1 MRNIPPAFFALLL
14 LVSAVS
20 SAVPQTPIKART
32 DTGKE
37 VILSPDGTWKYVT
50 ESDPHPRTASAMIK
64 PAGAK
69 SVFKAQYGGFSVWFD
84 DTKWIQSSQPDEEGR
99 IEFRLKR
106 GDGYGIVIVE
116 ELGMPTSTL
125 KELALEN
132 AKSAAPDA
140 KIVFEEARVVNGKE
154 ILCLKMEGSVKGI
167 PFRYF
172 GYYYGG
178 KAGSIQVI
186 TFTGTQIFAK
196 YEQDFLEFLNGLQID
211 EPKADAGN

>member
-1 MRNIPPAFFALLL
+1 MKNMLTLFFALLL
-14 LVSAVS
+14 LLSAVS
-20 SAVPQTPIKART
+20 SALPQTPIKART
-32 DTGKE
+32 ESGKE

-50 ESDPHPRTASAMIK
+50 ESEPHPRNTSAMMK
-64 PAGAK
+64 PVGAK
-69 SVFKAQYGGFSVWFD
+69 AVYKARYGGFSVWYD
-84 DTKWIQSSQPDEEGR
+84 DTKWIQSAQPDEEGR

-132 AKSAAPDA
+132 AVSAAPDA
-140 KIVFEEARVVNGKE
+140 KIVFEETRTVNGKE
-154 ILCLKMEGSVKGI
+154 ILCLKIEGSVKGI

-172 GYYYGG
+172 GYYHGG
-178 KAGSIQVI
+178 KNGSIQVI
-186 TFTGTQIFAK
+186 TFTGTQIFGK

-211 EPKADAGN
+211 EAKL